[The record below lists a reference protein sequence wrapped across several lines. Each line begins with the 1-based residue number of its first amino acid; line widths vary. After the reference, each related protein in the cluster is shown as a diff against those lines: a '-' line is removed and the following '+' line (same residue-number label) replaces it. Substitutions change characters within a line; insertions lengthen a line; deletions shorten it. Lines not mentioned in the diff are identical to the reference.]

1 MRVVLNPQLAIGQ
14 IDIERI
20 PLNPQSRDD
29 IPAVLRGL
37 QQIWSDAELR
47 AKLFTLLE
55 THLLADKS
63 KADSADRERQAYGP
77 CLDARNGR
85 PGMSLWSILVLGLLR
100 QGLNCDYDRLHEL
113 AGQHRSVRR
122 MMGLSDWDSTV
133 ASCRTITRNVS
144 LLTPQ
149 LLADINRLVVG
160 AGYEVLGQDVE
171 GELTARCDSF
181 VVETDVHY
189 PTDVSLLWDAMRSL
203 LRTVARAS
211 EAQGETGWRQHK
223 KLAGKVRRLFQRVR
237 TRRRRKNQEKG
248 VKAYLKQCERLLER
262 ADGSLE
268 KLQESGAS
276 KEEIKEIERLAGL
289 GRKLAGQVERRIL
302 KGETIP
308 QEEKVYSIFEDH
320 TRWCVKGK
328 AGVLVELGVPVTIVE
343 SAEQFILGHRI
354 MWTEQDVDVAVEVV
368 EQVQS
373 EYPGLQGCS
382 FDKGYY
388 SAGNRQ
394 RLDGILARN
403 VMPKKGRLSETDKER
418 EEAQEHVEKRREHP
432 AVESAIANLEQ
443 RGLDRVREH
452 GRAGFERAIG
462 LSVVAANVHRLGLIL
477 QRRELERL
485 KKERLKIAA

>member
-20 PLNPQSRDD
+20 PLDPQSRDD

-63 KADSADRERQAYGP
+63 KADSADSERQAYGP

-100 QGLNCDYDRLHEL
+100 QGLNCDYDRWHEL

-149 LLADINRLVVG
+149 LLAAVNRLVVG
-160 AGYEVLGQDVE
+160 AGYEVLGQDVA
-171 GELTARCDSF
+171 GELAARCDSF

-203 LRTVARAS
+203 LRTIARAS

-223 KLAGKVRRLFQRVR
+223 KLEGKVRRLFQRVR
-237 TRRRRKNQEKG
+237 TRR
-248 VKAYLKQCERLLER
+248 
-262 ADGSLE
+262 
-268 KLQESGAS
+268 
-276 KEEIKEIERLAGL
+276 
-289 GRKLAGQVERRIL
+289 
-302 KGETIP
+302 
-308 QEEKVYSIFEDH
+308 
-320 TRWCVKGK
+320 
-328 AGVLVELGVPVTIVE
+328 
-343 SAEQFILGHRI
+343 
-354 MWTEQDVDVAVEVV
+354 
-368 EQVQS
+368 
-373 EYPGLQGCS
+373 
-382 FDKGYY
+382 
-388 SAGNRQ
+388 SAGGRIK
-394 RLDGILARN
+394 R
-403 VMPKKGRLSETDKER
+403 KG
-418 EEAQEHVEKRREHP
+418 
-432 AVESAIANLEQ
+432 
-443 RGLDRVREH
+443 
-452 GRAGFERAIG
+452 
-462 LSVVAANVHRLGLIL
+462 
-477 QRRELERL
+477 
-485 KKERLKIAA
+485 